1 MENASKAL
9 LMAGGVLIGI
19 LVLSLIAYLFI
30 YFGSQSQD
38 FRDTMNQKQLTKYNA
53 QYIIYDGRS
62 NLTIYDVVTAINI
75 AFENNV
81 KHMYDS
87 NYNTEYFVSVKV
99 DNIEKANPNP
109 ADDDTVKKH
118 TNAINE
124 LIQENRDNKY
134 TCNVG
139 FYENGK
145 ISNIKFTK
153 QLTQ

>member
-1 MENASKAL
+1 
-9 LMAGGVLIGI
+9 
-19 LVLSLIAYLFI
+19 
-30 YFGSQSQD
+30 
-38 FRDTMNQKQLTKYNA
+38 MNQKQLTKYNA

-62 NLTIYDVVTAINI
+62 NLTIYDVVTAINV

-87 NYNTEYFVSVKV
+87 NYNTEHFVSVKV
-99 DNIEKANPNP
+99 DNIEKAKPNP

-118 TNAINE
+118 TNVINE

-139 FYENGK
+139 FYANGK
-145 ISNIKFTK
+145 VSDVKFTK
-153 QLTQ
+153 K